1 MFLYHTYIYIAYV
14 LQDDGIKHFLEKLTA
29 SGKWSLSTKNLNCEP
44 LWPWRILLHFDL
56 YFVLTFYI
64 IKTSKTF
71 FCSKK
76 EID

>member
-29 SGKWSLSTKNLNCEP
+29 SGKWSLSTTNLNYEP

-64 IKTSKTF
+64 IKTSKT
-71 FCSKK
+71 
-76 EID
+76 